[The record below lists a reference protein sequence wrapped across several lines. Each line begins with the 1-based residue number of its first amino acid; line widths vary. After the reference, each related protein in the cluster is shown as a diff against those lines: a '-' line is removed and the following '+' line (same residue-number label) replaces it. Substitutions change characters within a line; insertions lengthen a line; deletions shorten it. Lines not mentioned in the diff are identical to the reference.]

1 MLEWIKQRAAEARK
15 QETQRSWHETKGRFI
30 ESHSDEFFR
39 ELTAVM
45 EQAIAAFNEE
55 FPEPEH
61 RIDEFQSSL
70 NRFLVVRHAAPS
82 VRLECRLDYAGNFVR
97 YSYVRAHRWKD
108 KTYQLDGYLE
118 FDLSAKKEVLL
129 HGADQVPM
137 KVEQVTQF
145 LLEPFFEF

>member
-1 MLEWIKQRAAEARK
+1 MLDWIKQRAAEARK
-15 QETQRSWHETKGRFI
+15 QETQRNWSETKARFI
-30 ESHSDEFFR
+30 ESHSDEFFVQ
-39 ELTAVM
+39 LTEEM
-45 EQAIAAFNEE
+45 GKAIAAFNEE
-55 FPEPEH
+55 FPEPGH
-61 RIDEFQSSL
+61 HIDEFQPSL
-70 NRFLVVRHAAPS
+70 NRFLVARHSAPS

-118 FDLSAKKEVLL
+118 FDLSGKKEVLL
-129 HGADQVPM
+129 HGADLVPM